1 MPDGW
6 PAGVY
11 PDRGSHYQDSP
22 SNPFFAQE
30 RVGKAGKV
38 FRMVKFRPIY
48 KNADAKKVEL
58 QAHNQHVGVHFKIDN
73 DPRATKVGKFLRKTS
88 LDEIP

>member
-1 MPDGW
+1 
-6 PAGVY
+6 
-11 PDRGSHYQDSP
+11 
-22 SNPFFAQE
+22 
-30 RVGKAGKV
+30 
-38 FRMVKFRPIY
+38 MVKFRPIY